1 MSDTLSLA
9 EMRDLLASWEER
21 SAAQA
26 PYFDDRLLS
35 KIRQMTQCIAEVEAE
50 VEAEEL
56 TSTELERGSLNNLI

>member
-9 EMRDLLASWEER
+9 EMRDLLASWKKK
-21 SAAQA
+21 SDAQA

-35 KIRQMTQCIAEVEAE
+35 KIRQMRQCIAE

-56 TSTELERGSLNNLI
+56 TSTELERGSLNELI

>member
-9 EMRDLLASWEER
+9 EMRDLLASWKKQ
-21 SAAQA
+21 SDAQA

-35 KIRQMTQCIAEVEAE
+35 KIRQMRQCIAE

-56 TSTELERGSLNNLI
+56 TSTELERGSLNELI